1 MTASNPLDA
10 ALLEDEEGDGGEVS
24 KEETLNRYMAGLGF
38 QPKKA
43 RAQDTLEF
51 YRSFVDPSGKVGRVV
66 AVIKRD
72 EVGLDPKEVDYF
84 AVTVQTHLRA
94 TDEEVKARAPAFC
107 KADLL
112 RVLAHFD
119 PKNERREA
127 DVVECGYCGMFVAE
141 YEERDGKH
149 ACHDCAKRKGL
160 T

>member
-10 ALLEDEEGDGGEVS
+10 ALLDDTASNVELS
-24 KEETLNRYMAGLGF
+24 KEEMLNRYMAGLGF
-38 QPKKA
+38 QPKAA

-51 YRSFVDPSGKVGRVV
+51 FRSFVDPTGKIGRVV

-72 EVGLDPKEVDYF
+72 EVGLEPKEVDYF

-94 TDEEVKARAPAFC
+94 TDEEIQTRAPAFC

-119 PKNERREA
+119 VKRERREA
-127 DVVECGYCGMFVAE
+127 NVIECAFCGILVAE
-141 YEERDGKH
+141 YEECQGKY
-149 ACHDCAKRKGL
+149 ACHDCAKRGR
-160 T
+160 